1 MYVRTYVCVCV
12 CVCVCVYIRTCIS
25 TCICVCMYA
34 HSYLAVYF
42 TSVCVCVCVHCKHNS
57 AAMSSKFALADSLR
71 RDSAPPVQI
80 IKKTRT

>member
-1 MYVRTYVCVCV
+1 MYIRMCVCV
-12 CVCVCVYIRTCIS
+12 CVCVCVWVYICTCIS

-34 HSYLAVYF
+34 HSYMCTY
-42 TSVCVCVCVHCKHNS
+42 VCVYVHCKHNP

-71 RDSAPPVQI
+71 RDSAPPVRI